1 MKQECLLM
9 LSCWEVLQGI
19 APPTLNIEQPDQ
31 IFHDHFSPLTSPRT
45 MAIKAVLTNSFGFG
59 GTNASLV
66 FTRPPSE

>member
-1 MKQECLLM
+1 MNQECLLM

-31 IFHDHFSPLTSPRT
+31 IFHGHFSPLTSPRT

-66 FTRPPSE
+66 FTCSPSE